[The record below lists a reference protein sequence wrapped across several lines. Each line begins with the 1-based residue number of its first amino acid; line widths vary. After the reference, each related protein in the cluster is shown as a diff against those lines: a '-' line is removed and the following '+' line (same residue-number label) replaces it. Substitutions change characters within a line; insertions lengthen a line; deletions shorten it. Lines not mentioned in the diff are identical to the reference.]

1 MKIPGYDP
9 TRHLENYLLGIKGA
23 ETAGAQNSKTTS
35 PSSTPRDR
43 VDLSKQANEYRK
55 LNDLVAST
63 PDVRTDRVSEVQQ
76 ALDAGTYNSRAER
89 VAGNMVRAAVID
101 AIL

>member
-1 MKIPGYDP
+1 MKIPGNDP
-9 TRHLENYLLGIKGA
+9 AQRLENYLFGIKGFEA
-23 ETAGAQNSKTTS
+23 AGAQNSKTAS

-43 VDLSKQANEYRK
+43 VDLSEQANEYRK
-55 LNDLVAST
+55 LNDLVASS
-63 PDVRTDRVSEVQQ
+63 PEVRTDRVSEVQQ
-76 ALDAGTYNSRAER
+76 ELDAGTYNSRAER